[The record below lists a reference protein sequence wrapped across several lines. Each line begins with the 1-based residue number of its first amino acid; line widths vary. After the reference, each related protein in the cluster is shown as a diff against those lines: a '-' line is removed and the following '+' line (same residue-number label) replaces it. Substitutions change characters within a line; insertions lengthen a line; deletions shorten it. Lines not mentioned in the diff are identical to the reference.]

1 MLIGFILGVA
11 RLLAPV
17 LAAVVEPRADFAAL
31 ERPGEPARQRR
42 LCLVEQGLD
51 GLAVVE
57 GFPLINSL
65 FAKHLLY

>member
-1 MLIGFILGVA
+1 MVFILRVA
-11 RLLAPV
+11 RLLALV
-17 LAAVVEPRADFAAL
+17 LAAVVESRADFAAL
-31 ERPGEPARQRR
+31 ERPGEPGRQRH

-57 GFPLINSL
+57 RFPLINSL